1 MSDSPLRRRIMKS
14 TPLTLQ
20 LEDENGDKFTRMFRL
35 AFDFNAQCIVEFRTK
50 LSMLEA
56 DIWLRDSP
64 TNLSVMFH
72 AAVLMHQP
80 EYAGEEGLQTLRSYM
95 DAGNIAQISDAL
107 NEAFVST
114 LSADKQKIIRAKQ
127 AERKAK
133 GDENPTE
140 PAAKVQPTPEP
151 KAAAV

>member
-1 MSDSPLRRRIMKS
+1 MKS

-20 LEDENGDKFTRMFRL
+20 LEDGNGEKFVRTFRL

-50 LSMLEA
+50 LSMLEKE
-56 DIWLRDSP
+56 IWLRDSP

-80 EYAGEEGLQTLRSYM
+80 EYAGEEGLQVLRSYM
-95 DAGNIAQISDAL
+95 DAGNIGQISDAL

-114 LSADKQKIIRAKQ
+114 LPEEKQKIIRAKQ
-127 AERKAK
+127 AERKAQ
-133 GDENPTE
+133 GENPTA
-140 PAAKVQPTPEP
+140 PAANSQPTPEA
-151 KAAAV
+151 KTAEA